1 MSIDLND
8 SKFLSKGIT
17 KEELLK
23 KYSDYDIFRYYLGD
37 FELGDTYHSPLRHDD
52 SIPSF
57 NIFYSKQYGCL
68 LFKDF
73 AGRRGDCIRFVQY
86 LLGLK
91 SYNETIQK
99 IDFDLSSS
107 IPRKKEVNPKQ
118 YHAEKAS
125 SHIEIVARN
134 WKNADFEYWSSYGIT
149 LPTLTKYNVSPIV
162 GYYINDFYIETKGL
176 TFAYIEHKDNK
187 YTYKIYRP
195 YASKTN
201 KWRTNHPFGV
211 HQGYTQLPES
221 GDLLIITK
229 SLKDVMSIWEITNI
243 SSIGIQAESTFIKQT
258 VIEEYKKRFKK
269 VITLFDNDRQGIMQ
283 SENYKKMYDISFIYI
298 PIEYGSKDFS
308 DLVKNYGKTFATD
321 ILNKLLKNI

>member
-1 MSIDLND
+1 MTINLND
-8 SKFLSKGIT
+8 PKFLSNGIT

-23 KYSDYDIFRYYLGD
+23 KYSDYDIFKYYLGD

-57 NIFYSKQYGCL
+57 NIFYSKRHGCL

-91 SYNETIQK
+91 SYNEAIQRINSDMNTSTPIRN
-99 IDFDLSSS
+99 IDYVKTYSSEKSSS
-107 IPRKKEVNPKQ
+107 YIEVVTRP
-118 YHAEKAS
+118 
-125 SHIEIVARN
+125 
-134 WKNADFEYWSSYGIT
+134 WKNIDFEYWASYGISF
-149 LPTLTKYNVSPIV
+149 PTLTKYHVAPII

-176 TFAYIEHKDNK
+176 TFAYIEYKDDK

-195 YASKTN
+195 YASKVN

-211 HQGYTQLPES
+211 HQGYRQLPDK
-221 GDLLIITK
+221 GNLLIITK
-229 SLKDVMSIWEITNI
+229 SLKDVMSIDENLKIA
-243 SSIGIQAESTFIKQT
+243 SIGIQAESTFIKQT
-258 VIEEYKKRFKK
+258 VIDEYKNRFNK

-283 SENYKKMYDISFIYI
+283 AENYTKMYDIPSIFI

-308 DLVKNYGKTFATD
+308 DLVKNYGKGFAIE
-321 ILNKLLKNI
+321 ILNKLLK

>member
-1 MSIDLND
+1 MTINLND
-8 SKFLSKGIT
+8 PKFLSNGIT

-23 KYSDYDIFRYYLGD
+23 KYSDYDIFKYYLGD

-57 NIFYSKQYGCL
+57 NIFYSKRHGCL

-91 SYNETIQK
+91 SYNETIQRINSDMNTSTPIRN
-99 IDFDLSSS
+99 IDYNKTYSSEKSSS
-107 IPRKKEVNPKQ
+107 YIEVVTRP
-118 YHAEKAS
+118 
-125 SHIEIVARN
+125 
-134 WKNADFEYWSSYGIT
+134 WKNADFEYWASYGIS
-149 LPTLTKYNVSPIV
+149 LSTLTKYHVAPII

-176 TFAYIEHKDNK
+176 AFAYIEYKDNN

-195 YASKTN
+195 YASKAN

-211 HQGYTQLPES
+211 HQGYRQLPNK
-221 GDLLIITK
+221 GNLLIITK
-229 SLKDVMSIWEITNI
+229 SLKDVMSIDENLKI

-258 VIEEYKKRFKK
+258 VIDEYKNRFDK
-269 VITLFDNDRQGIMQ
+269 VITLFDNDRQGVMQ
-283 SENYKKMYDISFIYI
+283 AENYTKMYGVPSIFI

-308 DLVKNYGKTFATD
+308 DLVKNYGKGFAIE
-321 ILNKLLKNI
+321 ILNKLLK